1 MYAVIKTGGKQYRV
15 APDDVLLVEKVAGEA
30 GDIVEFNEV
39 LLVAGDKELAVGAPM
54 IADAC
59 VAAEVVEQERA
70 RKIKVFKKKRR
81 KGYRRTHGHRQM
93 LTKVKITEILTGG
106 RKPSAA
112 KPAKEPAKAK
122 GEAEPKTKR
131 ETETMAKAKPK
142 AKTATK
148 AAAARKAP
156 AKKTVARKA
165 PAKKTVARKA
175 PAKKTAA
182 KKAPAKKT
190 AAKKAPAKKTAAK
203 KAPAKKA
210 PAKKPAGR

>member
-15 APDDVLLVEKVAGEA
+15 APDDVLSVEKVAGEA

-59 VAAEVVEQERA
+59 VAAEVIEQERA

-112 KPAKEPAKAK
+112 KPAKEPAKSK

-131 ETETMAKAKPK
+131 EAETMAKAKPK
-142 AKTATK
+142 AKTAKK
-148 AAAARKAP
+148 AA
-156 AKKTVARKA
+156 
-165 PAKKTVARKA
+165 
-175 PAKKTAA
+175 AA
-182 KKAPAKKT
+182 KKAPAKKAPAKKT
-190 AAKKAPAKKTAAK
+190 VAKKAPAKKTAAK